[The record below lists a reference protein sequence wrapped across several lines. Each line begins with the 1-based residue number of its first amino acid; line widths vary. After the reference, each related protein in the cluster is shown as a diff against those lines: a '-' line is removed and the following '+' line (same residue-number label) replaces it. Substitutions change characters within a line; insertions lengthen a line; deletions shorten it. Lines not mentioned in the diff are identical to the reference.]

1 VVRRFLSNYG
11 ELVLVFGVGLIGQLE
26 LWVDAT
32 WEDDRYYLAPIALG
46 MSALLLLRV
55 RLPLPT
61 LLFELVALQLA
72 VALST
77 AENNDPMGVILPVLV
92 AVYSVGA
99 HTRGRALALGSLVVL
114 GGIVLA
120 MIADGSS
127 LNVSGFL
134 FFGFFLGGPFLAGIA
149 IRIRREREHGLAR
162 ERDERARAAVAE
174 ERARVAREL
183 HDIVAHAISVV
194 VLQARGGRRSIDSDP
209 EETRK
214 ALDAIEATA
223 SQALGEMR
231 RLLGML
237 KGDDEAL
244 GLAPQ
249 PSLAAIGS
257 LVDQVR
263 RAGLPTEVHVEG
275 VARELPAG
283 VDLSAYRIVQ
293 EALTNALKHAGPG
306 ASARVVVRYG
316 EDELQLEVADDGTGP
331 VGSNGAGHGLAGMR
345 ERVTVFG
352 GSLESGPGA
361 EGGFAVRAQLPL

>member
-1 VVRRFLSNYG
+1 VSRRFLSNYG
-11 ELVLVFGVGLIGQLE
+11 ELVLVFGLGLIGQLE

-32 WEDDRYYLAPIALG
+32 WEADRYYLAPIALA

-61 LLFELVALQLA
+61 LLLELAALQLA
-72 VALST
+72 VAVST
-77 AENNDPMGVILPVLV
+77 VDDNDPMGVILPVLV

-114 GGIVLA
+114 GGIAAA

-149 IRIRREREHGLAR
+149 IRIRRERESSLAR

-174 ERARVAREL
+174 ERTRIAREL
-183 HDIVAHAISVV
+183 HDVVAHAISVV
-194 VLQARGGRRSIDSDP
+194 VLQARGGRRSLASEP
-209 EETRK
+209 EEARR

-223 SQALGEMR
+223 SQALAEMR

-237 KGDDEAL
+237 RADDEAV

-249 PSLAAIGS
+249 PGVAGLGA
-257 LVDQVR
+257 LVEQVR
-263 RAGLPTEVHVEG
+263 DAGLPTELHVEG
-275 VARELPAG
+275 KARELPPG

-293 EALTNALKHAGPG
+293 EALTNALKHAGTR
-306 ASARVVVRYG
+306 ARARVVVTY
-316 EDELQLEVADDGTGP
+316 EDDGLLLEVVDDGTGP
-331 VGSNGAGHGLAGMR
+331 AQSNGDGHGLTGMR
-345 ERVTVFG
+345 ERVSVFG
-352 GSLESGPGA
+352 GRLESGPRP
-361 EGGFAVRAQLPL
+361 EGGFAVKARLPL